1 MNTMMSNKLIFL
13 VVLSFSWN
21 LFAQAQDFGYEKNL
35 AAYSNYLSKEYGIDW
50 KVPERFTDLEKYF
63 VPWKVREDSQKYIGN
78 AYGPMFLSN
87 NKDCMVMYPMEPHYI
102 SEKDAEIAK
111 KTIKINRAL
120 GDTVYEGPIDSIKRN
135 LARGQISGE
144 IETALG
150 LYYGLG
156 VYSSDTAAAQFDF
169 NDYVTIIAGKKPRE
183 MFNADSIF
191 VYDLQNADSVYFL
204 DSSLEKM
211 RKEKYPYCT
220 GVFIHKN
227 DRATMDIKFFFTEE
241 GKKKKNEYIKRL
253 SKHIWYDDNFKHE

>member
-1 MNTMMSNKLIFL
+1 MNTMTINKLIFL
-13 VVLSFSWN
+13 VVVLFSWN
-21 LFAQAQDFGYEKNL
+21 LFVQAQNFYYERNL
-35 AAYSNYLSKEYGIDW
+35 AAYSNYLSKEFGIDW
-50 KVPERFTDLEKYF
+50 KVPERFTDLDKYI
-63 VPWKVREDSQKYIGN
+63 VGWKVHKDPKKHVGN
-78 AYGPMFLSN
+78 MYGPMFLS
-87 NKDCMVMYPMEPHYI
+87 KDKECIVMYIAKPRYV
-102 SEKDAEIAK
+102 SEKEAEIGR
-111 KTIKINRAL
+111 KTIMINRAL
-120 GDTVYEGPIDSIKRN
+120 GDTVNEGPIDSIKHN

-183 MFNADSIF
+183 MFNADSIY
-191 VYDLQNADSVYFL
+191 VYDLPNADSVYFL

-227 DRATMDIKFFFTEE
+227 DRATMDIKFFFTED
-241 GKKKKNEYIKRL
+241 GKKKRNDYIKRL
-253 SKHIWYDDNFKHE
+253 SKHIWYDENFKHE